1 MLSFIKRIFS
11 GVLEVTLVILAIIFW
26 VIFIIYLVNAEWRVL
41 LIWSLIGGI
50 TWFLRNRSKK
60 SKSGS
65 AGNETVQA
73 VEITNF
79 RWSDDGN
86 FNFAVVGESFYQ
98 KNLKVLVG
106 EHEDKGCR
114 VYGTAVLVPEDD
126 NPHDNKAVAVHVKT
140 AENQPGRQVG
150 HLSRQDARSFR
161 RRLGRKKLTGKS
173 TLCDAVIVGGRVNKK
188 GIRQS
193 YGVWLDMKPFD

>member
-1 MLSFIKRIFS
+1 MLKMTFA
-11 GVLEVTLVILAIIFW
+11 ILAAMFW
-26 VIFIIYLVNAEWRVL
+26 VVFITYLVNAEWLAL
-41 LIWSLIGGI
+41 LTVSVIGGVI
-50 TWFLRNRSKK
+50 WFLRRKIKNRQTNAK
-60 SKSGS
+60 
-65 AGNETVQA
+65 TVQA
-73 VEITNF
+73 VEVTNF
-79 RWSDDGN
+79 RWSNGGN

-98 KNLKVLVG
+98 KDLKVLAG

-114 VYGTAVLVPEDD
+114 VYGTAVLCPEDD
-126 NPHDNKAVAVHVKT
+126 NPHDNKAVAVYIKT

-161 RRLGRKKLTGKS
+161 RRLGTKKLTGKA